1 MTDSNTPPGNSPG
14 VAGDDGLPAN
24 ALSWR
29 LDRLVVAVGRLSS
42 WLWIGVLVVVLI
54 NVFSRYALSQ
64 GSIALEE
71 LSWHLFGIATMLTLG
86 YAVVRDD
93 HVRVDVLKEKFSLRA
108 QAVIELTGIVV
119 LALPVIY
126 LMIDALVPYAWK
138 AWIYQE
144 RSQAPSGLPY
154 RYIFKST
161 LPLGL
166 ALVMLALFSR
176 ATRCTTLLFG
186 FPRAVMPPV
195 LFKMGVEP
203 VWFAIMFA
211 ICLQTSFLTPPVGF
225 SLFYIKG
232 VCPPGITT
240 RHIYLGVLPFI
251 ALQLLAL
258 ALVFW
263 FEPLATWL
271 PNEVYGGS

>member
-1 MTDSNTPPGNSPG
+1 VTDSNTSVGSQSTAPGNIE
-14 VAGDDGLPAN
+14 LPAN
-24 ALSWR
+24 GLSWR
-29 LDRLVVAVGRLSS
+29 LDMLVVAVGRLSS

-93 HVRVDVLKEKFSLRA
+93 HVRVDVLKEKFSPRA
-108 QAVIELTGIVV
+108 QAWIDLLGTVV

-126 LMIDALVPYAWK
+126 LMIDALVPYAWT
-138 AWIYQE
+138 AWTYNE

-154 RYIFKST
+154 RFIFKSM

-166 ALVMLALFSR
+166 AFVMLALLSR

-186 FPRAVMPPV
+186 FPRAV
-195 LFKMGVEP
+195 
-203 VWFAIMFA
+203 
-211 ICLQTSFLTPPVGF
+211 TPPNDDRRSTG
-225 SLFYIKG
+225 
-232 VCPPGITT
+232 
-240 RHIYLGVLPFI
+240 H
-251 ALQLLAL
+251 
-258 ALVFW
+258 
-263 FEPLATWL
+263 
-271 PNEVYGGS
+271 PNP